1 MILNHY
7 PPVIKQIKDI
17 QQIAKA
23 EDIEFTKLNTSITE
37 VIRNMFVFT
46 ADETGVKR
54 FEKLLGI
61 TPKTAQS
68 LDDRKIYIISMMNRR
83 KMSLEELTAMLS
95 NYSEGIRLINDMS
108 NFEMIVEINT
118 DAGSLETINSIID
131 EILPLNI
138 YFEFALQRQTTIK
151 YKLEDLIFMA
161 FEPAAAETEHC
172 NFDNN
177 ITQIEKTDYTQSVAG
192 FSYTNN
198 YESAG
203 AFVCGLECCL
213 AMQAPLE
220 TQESVIDIETAKDS
234 FTTPVRA
241 CSESGAVIG
250 EDPPF
255 EMAESAVVVQEDA
268 AAAVTQLKVCGT
280 DYAREEV

>member
-151 YKLEDLIFMA
+151 YKLEDLIR
-161 FEPAAAETEHC
+161 
-172 NFDNN
+172 
-177 ITQIEKTDYTQSVAG
+177 QQEKMSIAI
-192 FSYTNN
+192 
-198 YESAG
+198 
-203 AFVCGLECCL
+203 L
-213 AMQAPLE
+213 
-220 TQESVIDIETAKDS
+220 
-234 FTTPVRA
+234 TT
-241 CSESGAVIG
+241 
-250 EDPPF
+250 
-255 EMAESAVVVQEDA
+255 
-268 AAAVTQLKVCGT
+268 T
-280 DYAREEV
+280 

>member
-61 TPKTAQS
+61 TPKAAQS

-131 EILPLNI
+131 EILPLNSS
-138 YFEFALQRQTTIK
+138 YEVSNYSLLA
-151 YKLEDLIFMA
+151 
-161 FEPAAAETEHC
+161 H
-172 NFDNN
+172 
-177 ITQIEKTDYTQSVAG
+177 SVG
-192 FSYTNN
+192 N
-198 YESAG
+198 YLS
-203 AFVCGLECCL
+203 
-213 AMQAPLE
+213 
-220 TQESVIDIETAKDS
+220 
-234 FTTPVRA
+234 TPVLYLVSNVGKSSFRNLHENISISRIILRINNSFSA
-241 CSESGAVIG
+241 NYPIIVTNADFEVDIASCDLCNIQLTLVDANMHEIHLLNPIYITIAVKII
-250 EDPPF
+250 
-255 EMAESAVVVQEDA
+255 
-268 AAAVTQLKVCGT
+268 K
-280 DYAREEV
+280 EEE